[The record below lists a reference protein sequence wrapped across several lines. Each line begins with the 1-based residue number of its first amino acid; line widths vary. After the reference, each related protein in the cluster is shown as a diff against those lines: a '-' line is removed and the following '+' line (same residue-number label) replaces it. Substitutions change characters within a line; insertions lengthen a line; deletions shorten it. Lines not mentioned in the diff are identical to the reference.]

1 MPGLTLAQLTNFQ
14 NSARAKVKKTFA
26 ETVSLNSYS
35 LLDEFIWRNP
45 NTKPAS
51 GTKYEER
58 IRLRANTGATRGV
71 DLYETTSAQK
81 SPPVAVASA
90 NYVFYENKGIVFD
103 LREDALNGGEES
115 IIRHMDAERSANYED
130 IANKLEN
137 DLATTPLSS
146 SDTKHLMGI
155 PTWIRP
161 SLTYS
166 SETSATFL
174 ADLTGGFNGTYIRYL
189 NGSTATYN
197 ATLAGI
203 DASNV
208 NNERWRNWVATRP
221 SGDITL
227 PVCQTIRRGM
237 EATKFRALPML
248 KGEQKTTDAV
258 VFMSETDH
266 EAYKALVESG
276 PDDRNGDVF
285 PFKDFTLG
293 QARIIRTPALNSD
306 ALRPL
311 YFLRLG
317 FFSLI
322 KMPGYWMKEGKPLAK
337 NDAHNVVYI
346 PIDIAGQLWCS
357 NPRAAGGVVHGSF

>member
-1 MPGLTLAQLTNFQ
+1 MPGLTLASLQNFQ
-14 NSARAKVKKTFA
+14 NSNRAKVRKNTFA
-26 ETVSLNSYS
+26 ETVSFNSYS

-45 NTKPAS
+45 KTIPAS

-81 SPPVAVASA
+81 APPVAVASA
-90 NYVFYENKGIVFD
+90 NYVFYGNKGSVFD
-103 LREDALNGGEES
+103 LREDALNGGDEA

-146 SDTKHLMGI
+146 TDTKHIMGI

-161 SLTYS
+161 SMASNGTLT
-166 SETSATFL
+166 
-174 ADLTGGFNGTYIRYL
+174 ADLTGGFNAIYIRYL
-189 NGSTATYN
+189 NGSTVTTSP
-197 ATLAGI
+197 TLAGI
-203 DASNV
+203 DASDV
-208 NNERWRNWVATRP
+208 NNERWRNWCATRP
-221 SGDITL
+221 AGDLTL
-227 PVCQTIRRGM
+227 PTCHTIRRGM
-237 EATKFRALPML
+237 EATKFKALPML

-266 EAYKALVESG
+266 DVYKTLVESG

-293 QARIIRTPALNSD
+293 QARIVRAPQLNND
-306 ALRPL
+306 ATSSV
-311 YFLRLG
+311 YFVRLSH
-317 FFSLI
+317 FTLI
-322 KMPGYWMKEGKPLAK
+322 KMPGYWMKEGKVREKP
-337 NDAHNVVYI
+337 DAHNVVYI
-346 PIDIAGQLWCS
+346 PIDIAGQLFCS
-357 NPRAAGGVVHGSF
+357 NPRSAGGRVHI